1 MKIPLISIGIVVVL
15 LLVIILLGAGTGEAP
30 PDYQEVKKQHEDS
43 LVAMEGVTGVC
54 TYPDTHEIVVMIEDE
69 HMAATIPQ
77 TIDGY
82 PVTVVVTGKLTAHVA
97 AAPLAP
103 AATPFPDSDSPPFAT
118 TTEPARRLDPA
129 GLNAYAASITPTG
142 IARPLIGG
150 ISVGNAG
157 FPGSAGT
164 LGLVVT
170 GAEGDGLYGL
180 GCAHV
185 LALGRDG
192 MVVPPGTPV
201 LQPAGSR
208 APAERSRI
216 GNLTHFTAIAFSR
229 SGVNYADAA
238 ITRLEVDGLPG
249 LVLDAANG
257 TFYTLNGTTTVTRG
271 DTVRKSG
278 ITTGVTTGQ
287 VIATDA
293 IVRVFFTD
301 DQWAVFRD
309 QVLTGTIGSAG
320 DSGSAVD
327 RDGRF
332 VGLYFAGSDTAGVI
346 CKAEHIL
353 GPLGVTI

>member
-69 HMAATIPQ
+69 HMAAAIPP

-82 PVTVVVTGKLTAHVA
+82 PVRVVVTGKLTAHVA
-97 AAPLAP
+97 AAPLVP
-103 AATPFPDSDSPPFAT
+103 AATPFPDSDSLPFAT
-118 TTEPARRLDPA
+118 TAEPARHLNPA
-129 GLNAYAASITPTG
+129 GLDAYAASITPTG

-157 FPGSAGT
+157 FPGSVGT

-180 GCAHV
+180 SCAHV

-192 MVVPPGTPV
+192 MVVPLGTPV

-216 GNLTHFTAIAFSR
+216 GNLTHFTTIAFSR

-301 DQWAVFRD
+301 DQWAIFRD

-332 VGLYFAGSDTAGVI
+332 VGLYFAGSDTAGVV